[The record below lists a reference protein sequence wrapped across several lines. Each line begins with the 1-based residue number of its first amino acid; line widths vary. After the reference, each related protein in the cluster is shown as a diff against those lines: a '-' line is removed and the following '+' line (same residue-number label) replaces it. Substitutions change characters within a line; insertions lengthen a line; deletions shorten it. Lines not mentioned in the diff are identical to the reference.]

1 MNEDFLT
8 KLTQIQRS
16 LPDVIRRLPE
26 IARVEGLKFVS
37 DNFKQ
42 QGFEKKPGVYDKWK
56 QKKGRAQK
64 PNLIGEKRG
73 GAMRRSWQG
82 VAETGRTV
90 FSSNMIYTA
99 VHNDGLRAGRGPGFD
114 MPMRRMIG
122 PSDALDK
129 RIERKLDELMDKTFK

>member
-1 MNEDFLT
+1 MNEEFLN
-8 KLTQIQRS
+8 KLTQIQRT
-16 LPDVIRRLPE
+16 LPEVLRRVPE
-26 IARVEGLKFVS
+26 IARVEGLRFVA
-37 DNFKQ
+37 DNFKS
-42 QGFEKKPGVYDKWK
+42 QGFETKTGVYDKWK

-82 VAETGRTV
+82 EAEPNRTV
-90 FSSNMIYTA
+90 FSSNMIYTG
-99 VHNDGLRAGRGPGFD
+99 VHNDGLRAGRGSGFD